1 LAHKKAAMIIKKPP
15 PWMSTR
21 GLVGK
26 INTPRVAAV
35 RSLAAPIDVTPDYLN
50 NSAHFSKLNYLIG
63 NFNFVYA
70 SFTYQDVS
78 YIKLDMF

>member
-1 LAHKKAAMIIKKPP
+1 
-15 PWMSTR
+15 MSTR

-50 NSAHFSKLNYLIG
+50 RSAHFLNHSAI
-63 NFNFVYA
+63 N
-70 SFTYQDVS
+70 
-78 YIKLDMF
+78 